1 MDDIHKIP
9 GKVTNKDLK
18 GIQSIVF
25 EVFETKSNAHVIG
38 MNIESA
44 VCFKYA
50 PVTSAEI
57 ERSFSQLKQTTEL
70 NTR

>member
-18 GIQSIVF
+18 EIQSIVF
-25 EVFETKSNAHVIG
+25 EVFERKCNAHVIG

-50 PVTSAEI
+50 PVTSAETDDI
-57 ERSFSQLKQTTEL
+57 A
-70 NTR
+70 